1 MIHWNRKTIA
11 MRVVFDVS
19 YIQRGSAGIGRYSL
33 ELLKDLLDIDTQ
45 NEYILHGWAFT
56 IDGDAIGLLR
66 RENVRLSLAR
76 IPGPVKRFYWNRL
89 RAPSIG
95 TFVGQFNVFHGAEPL
110 LPPLGNVPGIITVH
124 DLAYVRHPEFFE
136 KRVLQR
142 DPHVRRSVR
151 QSAAIIVPSLHTKA
165 DLVNLFGVDERK
177 IRLVRPP
184 VHRGCSPLRDP
195 LQDDAVMRKYGLNSP
210 FALFVG
216 VIEPRK
222 NVEGIIK
229 AFERLHATHST
240 DLDLVLVGRNGWL
253 FQGTVRSIAR
263 SAARLRIH
271 RLDFV
276 PDKELVSLYR
286 SARFFVYPSFYEGY
300 GSPVA
305 EAMACGLP
313 TITSNNSSLQE
324 IGDRSV
330 MLVDPQNIEELAAA
344 MLELSENGTARDRLS
359 AGGLLRIREIHAQS
373 AAHAIMALYEEVSRR

>member
-1 MIHWNRKTIA
+1 MIIA
-11 MRVVFDVS
+11 YDVS
-19 YIQRGSAGIGRYSL
+19 YIQRGSAGIGRYSR
-33 ELLKDLLDIDTQ
+33 ELLKDLLDIDKQ

-56 IDGDAIGLLR
+56 IDRSELGSFR
-66 RENVRLSLAR
+66 NKNVRLSIAR
-76 IPGPVKRFYWNRL
+76 IPGPIKRFYWNRL

-95 TFVGQFNVFHGAEPL
+95 AFLGEFDVFHGAEPL
-110 LPPLGNVPGIITVH
+110 LPPLGDVPGIITVH

-136 KRVLQR
+136 KGVLRR
-142 DPHVRRSVR
+142 DPYVRRSVR
-151 QSAAIIVPSLHTKA
+151 ESAAIIVPSLHTKG

-177 IRLVRPP
+177 VRLVRPP

-195 LQDDAVMRKYGLNSP
+195 VRDSAVMRKYGLNSP

-229 AFERLHATHST
+229 AFELLQAAHPT

-253 FQGTVRSIAR
+253 FEGTVRSIAH

-271 RLDFV
+271 RLQFV
-276 PDKELVSLYR
+276 SDTELMSLYR

-313 TITSNNSSLQE
+313 TITSNNSSMQE
-324 IGDRSV
+324 IGDGSV
-330 MLVDPQNIEELAAA
+330 MLVDPRNIEELAAG
-344 MLELSENGTARDRLS
+344 MLELSENSTTRDRLS
-359 AGGLLRIREIHAQS
+359 ASGLLRIREIHARS
-373 AAHAIMALYEEVSRR
+373 AAHTIMALYEEVSQR